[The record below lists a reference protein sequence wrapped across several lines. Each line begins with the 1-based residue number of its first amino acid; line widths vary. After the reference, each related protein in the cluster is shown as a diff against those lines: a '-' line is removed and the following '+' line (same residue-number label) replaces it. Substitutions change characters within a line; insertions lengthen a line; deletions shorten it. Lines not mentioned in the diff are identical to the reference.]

1 MASHM
6 NSQTYHSVTEL
17 TSSKATAAVCRPNF
31 PSFSSFIHDLGSQ
44 LSGLSKT
51 ISHSPIIAFSSSDSS
66 PIPMVAV
73 ENPSRFNS
81 STWSLMIEIEGE
93 TTIIADISSQDCNA
107 FNTSNNTRI

>member
-1 MASHM
+1 
-6 NSQTYHSVTEL
+6 
-17 TSSKATAAVCRPNF
+17 
-31 PSFSSFIHDLGSQ
+31 
-44 LSGLSKT
+44 
-51 ISHSPIIAFSSSDSS
+51 
-66 PIPMVAV
+66 MVAV